1 MDFLQMNCN
10 NNAIEPLTSSFVVTA
25 GIEDEAKA
33 GCMLQQQQLMQLQS
47 PNMCSINT
55 YQRRRSPIATTLPST
70 VLNQHNANS
79 LDVGNSNFQI
89 YDILGRKYL
98 KEDNNYCADK
108 TTKNLTNLNERQS
121 ADNTNNIVAASKQH
135 VNKDEMEQWVSDTFY
150 SYFPGFNNENK
161 KRQDLLQDRQLEY
174 QQNFI
179 KHQMNE
185 AAANSGKKKYSNSHH
200 NNKNNQ
206 EEKLEQN
213 IPKETIINHKSQ
225 PPLSTSRSSSDKT
238 DLEIIVNNPDYE
250 IKSPRPGSARHR
262 LLQDLKHTEIS
273 NIVNNDGVTERNR
286 RNAEME
292 MAKKRN
298 YQKELMA
305 QIEEH
310 RRSIEILKEKERRQD
325 EALTRKL
332 EEQLK
337 TMHLQEELEKE
348 KMRADKMRFDS
359 EQNRLMRE
367 HLLTKLEN
375 DTKVLDASVRKTH
388 SELEKISP
396 TKNKVYK
403 YFSNSARHEF
413 RRDATLDEQPAFH
426 LNLPTSSTPT
436 YRRHQ
441 KKCFH
446 DMNNDK
452 NICPFCAS
460 TLKSYESW
468 CLKCERKIFEISST
482 SNGEI
487 DPLVC
492 ANCKKLY
499 STCPNCDKAEE
510 TNCMHCQRKQNFCS
524 NCRKTLCTDCIDAI
538 AVGKDN
544 SNHRHKDNSER
555 SFEILEVNYPDND
568 VEDANDLNNNQERSR
583 PPFSINIDRNSIF
596 HHDFDRSKL
605 FDDENSI
612 EEIRYETDK
621 QLSRYLKNYGDLACK
636 ALRDRSTQTTPD
648 SASRRDIVMV
658 EENNLSM
665 PLLREMPRMTRKE
678 SNLQQAERKKKGTR
692 IENLSRR
699 WEVPAVQKH
708 TITTNSPKVLTQ
720 LGAIKR
726 QLQSEQLHLDF

>member
-1 MDFLQMNCN
+1 
-10 NNAIEPLTSSFVVTA
+10 
-25 GIEDEAKA
+25 
-33 GCMLQQQQLMQLQS
+33 
-47 PNMCSINT
+47 
-55 YQRRRSPIATTLPST
+55 
-70 VLNQHNANS
+70 
-79 LDVGNSNFQI
+79 
-89 YDILGRKYL
+89 
-98 KEDNNYCADK
+98 
-108 TTKNLTNLNERQS
+108 
-121 ADNTNNIVAASKQH
+121 
-135 VNKDEMEQWVSDTFY
+135 MEQWVSDTFY

-174 QQNFI
+174 QQNFL

-185 AAANSGKKKYSNSHH
+185 AAANSGKKKHHSHH
-200 NNKNNQ
+200 HNH
-206 EEKLEQN
+206 EDTTTKLEQKN
-213 IPKETIINHKSQ
+213 IPQENTIKHNKQ
-225 PPLSTSRSSSDKT
+225 PPPTTTSTTSRSSTTDKT

-286 RNAEME
+286 RNAEIE
-292 MAKKRN
+292 MAKKKD
-298 YQKELMA
+298 YQRELMA

-310 RRSIEILKEKERRQD
+310 RRSIEVLKEKERRQE

-337 TMHLQEELEKE
+337 TMRLQEELEKE

-375 DTKVLDASVRKTH
+375 DTKVLDSAVRKTQ
-388 SELEKISP
+388 SEIDKISP
-396 TKNKVYK
+396 VKNKVYK

-413 RRDATLDEQPAFH
+413 RRDSSNHEQPAFQ
-426 LNLPTSSTPT
+426 LDLPPPSSSTT
-436 YRRHQ
+436 SNQHHHRRHDS

-446 DMNNDK
+446 ELNET
-452 NICPFCAS
+452 NICPFCDS
-460 TLKSYESW
+460 SLKSYESW
-468 CLKCERKIFEISST
+468 CLKCEKRIFDTNTNETDS
-482 SNGEI
+482 
-487 DPLVC
+487 LVC
-492 ANCKKLY
+492 ENCKKLY
-499 STCPNCDKAEE
+499 SICPNCDEE
-510 TNCMHCQRKQNFCS
+510 GNCMHCQRKQNFCS
-524 NCRKTLCTDCIDAI
+524 NCRKTLCSDCIDAI

-544 SNHRHKDNSER
+544 QHHHHHHHRHKTDSER
-555 SFEILEVNYPDND
+555 SFEILEVNYPEHDD
-568 VEDANDLNNNQERSR
+568 EAANDLNNNHETRNR
-583 PPFSINIDRNSIF
+583 PPYSMNIDRNSIF
-596 HHDFDRSKL
+596 HHDYNHSKL
-605 FDDENSI
+605 YDDENSI
-612 EEIRYETDK
+612 EEIRHQTDK

-636 ALRDRSTQTTPD
+636 GLRDRSTQTTPD

-678 SNLQQAERKKKGTR
+678 SNRQQAERKKKGTR
-692 IENLSRR
+692 IENLARR

-720 LGAIKR
+720 LGAIRK